1 MGRVPKISRTGPPSV
16 ETPPFDGTRCPPLLT
31 GAGRKFRPRRTGRGC
46 AGYTRPRAGPYG
58 AEVPHEQHRT
68 YPPKWG
74 PHFDA
79 SSTTAQSAQP
89 SRLGHARAARCS
101 LIGRSAA
108 EGERRPGRAG
118 LAGVPARHALQRVQH
133 RVHADLVRVLLAVR
147 VGQENCGVRARQ
159 DVRERLRLLVHV
171 RRARDA
177 RLPHHVLQIR
187 QHEVDERLHSTCAV
201 CRTCTCSPSR
211 RVSTPP
217 GAAGDSMA
225 QGPE

>member
-1 MGRVPKISRTGPPSV
+1 MGRVPKISLVGPPPV
-16 ETPPFDGTRCPPLLT
+16 KTPCFHGTRRPPVLH
-31 GAGRKFRPRRTGRGC
+31 AGRSAGRGN
-46 AGYTRPRAGPYG
+46 
-58 AEVPHEQHRT
+58 AEVHTPS
-68 YPPKWG
+68 PPYD
-74 PHFDA
+74 P
-79 SSTTAQSAQP
+79 SPTAAQIALRALP
-89 SRLGHARAARCS
+89 PRLGHARSARCS

-147 VGQENCGVRARQ
+147 VDQENCGVRARQ
-159 DVRERLRLLVHV
+159 DARERLRLLEHV

-187 QHEVDERLHSTCAV
+187 QHEVDERLHSACAA

-217 GAAGDSMA
+217 GAAGDSFA
-225 QGPE
+225 QGPARERRAPQRFAA